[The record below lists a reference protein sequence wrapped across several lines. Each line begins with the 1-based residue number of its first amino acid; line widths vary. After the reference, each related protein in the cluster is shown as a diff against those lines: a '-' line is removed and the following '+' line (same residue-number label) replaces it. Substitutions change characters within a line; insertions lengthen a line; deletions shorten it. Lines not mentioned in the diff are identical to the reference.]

1 MQATCKGFGCS
12 PFGHEEL
19 WGDMGPG
26 SFLERV
32 LTENAQLPTERVVSW
47 FAGCSAFLGL
57 TGRVP
62 DEGLLRADAPLR
74 LDVKYILAKFDS
86 WNGC

>member
-1 MQATCKGFGCS
+1 
-12 PFGHEEL
+12 
-19 WGDMGPG
+19 MGPG

-57 TGRVP
+57 TGGVP
-62 DEGLLRADAPLR
+62 DEGLLRADASLR